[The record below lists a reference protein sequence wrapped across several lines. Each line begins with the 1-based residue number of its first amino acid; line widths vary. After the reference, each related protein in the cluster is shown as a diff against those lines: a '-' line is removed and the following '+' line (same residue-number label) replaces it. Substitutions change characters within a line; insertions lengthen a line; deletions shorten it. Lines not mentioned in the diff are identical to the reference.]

1 MDGKTHLATG
11 ILTGVSVVYVRD
23 KFGLDISE
31 GILLVTGCGIGALL
45 PDIDIS
51 NSLLGRFI
59 PLWLFVEHRTIT
71 HSLLFMLVVCLLG
84 LILKIPYSLNIGL
97 LVGISTHLVLD
108 GLTPMGIPYLLYPFH

>member
-11 ILTGVSVVYVRD
+11 ILTGVSVVYARD